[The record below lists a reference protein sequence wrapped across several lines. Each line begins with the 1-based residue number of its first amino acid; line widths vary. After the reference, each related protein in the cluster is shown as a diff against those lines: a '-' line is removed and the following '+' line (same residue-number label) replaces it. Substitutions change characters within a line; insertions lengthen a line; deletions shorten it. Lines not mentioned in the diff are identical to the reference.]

1 MKRIVSV
8 FAVLMMVAGMATA
21 APSIYGSNGLLRIVS
36 ADNNGP
42 MTFGVG
48 VHGIIWMKDSTAA
61 APYKVNQYT
70 IVPGLNFAINDMFE
84 LSVAPVYQMNKYTFG
99 SADASY
105 NGLLDTRAALKFSYK
120 VSDAFCLGVYAGY
133 DIPTISDTLNPY
145 AADTIYKHNGALH
158 ALLIPGFNFGAAKLD
173 LNVGLDYNMD
183 KYEVGGTNMVYP
195 NMSIPFGLGFSY
207 KANDMFMPFV
217 EVSATAMVMDSN
229 TYYKAD
235 GSEYTPNLMNY
246 PLWVTPGVRVSFPF
260 GMNIDAAFDYNLQ
273 SDDSTLMGPGGNREQ
288 DWQIIAGL
296 SYAPAKATG
305 PKVPPTGIISGKV
318 ADKAGKGLAATV
330 MAGGIT
336 ANTDPAT
343 GAYTLSGVLIDKN
356 APVEIKAEAKGY
368 IAKQASVMLTKKNKK
383 TPAMQDFTLELK
395 PIPVGTAKGMIKDA
409 LTGAVIEGSVAFAG
423 PKAETAKTAAGAY
436 TAKLQVGNYNA
447 TTNVAGYINKKAAIS
462 IAENGTAMN
471 DFVLYQNGA
480 VLPVNV
486 VWTSATKYTAK
497 SIDVANIVAALND
510 NPNAKITVKAYV
522 DAVSGTAIKQKLAT
536 KRADAIKAEIV
547 KAGIA
552 ADKVMAEGIVVAPKG
567 KTAAVR
573 TANTKVEAVISE

>member
-42 MTFGVG
+42 MSFGVG
-48 VHGIIWMKDSTAA
+48 VHGIIWMKDSTATSA
-61 APYKVNQYT
+61 YT
-70 IVPGLNFAINDMFE
+70 ENRYDIVPSVNFSINDMFE
-84 LSVAPVYQMNKYTFG
+84 LSAATVYRMDTKKQAGNDTSDNYMM
-99 SADASY
+99 
-105 NGLLDTRAALKFSYK
+105 DTRAALKFSYK
-120 VSDAFCLGVYAGY
+120 ASDMFCLGIYAGY
-133 DIPTISDTLNPY
+133 DIPTTGED
-145 AADTIYKHNGALH
+145 YKPATNRTGTLH
-158 ALLIPGFNFGAAKLD
+158 ALLAPGFNFGAAKLD
-173 LNVGLDYNMD
+173 VNVGLDYNLD
-183 KYEVGGTNMVYP
+183 KDSVGTTTEAVYP
-195 NMSIPFGLGFSY
+195 NMAIPFGLGFSY
-207 KANDMFMPFV
+207 KANDMFMPFL
-217 EVSATAMVMDSN
+217 EVSGSYVMD
-229 TYYKAD
+229 TLKY
-235 GSEYTPNLMNY
+235 PNPYDLTQTNERGLMNN
-246 PLWVTPGVRVSFPF
+246 PLWITPGVRVSFPF
-260 GMNIDAAFDYNLQ
+260 GLNIDAAFDYNLQ
-273 SDDSTLMGPGGNREQ
+273 TKDSTLGWLDRGQ

-296 SYAPAKATG
+296 SYAPAKTSG

-343 GAYTLSGVLIDKN
+343 GAYTLSGVLISS

-368 IAKQASVMLTKKNKK
+368 IAKQASVVLTKKNKK

-409 LTGAVIEGSVAFAG
+409 LTGAAVEGSVAFAG

-436 TAKLQVGNYNA
+436 AAKLQIGNYEA
-447 TTNVAGYINKKAAIS
+447 TTNAAGYINKKVAIS

-480 VLPVNV
+480 VMPVNV
-486 VWTSATKYTAK
+486 VWTSATKYTTK
-497 SIDVANIVAALND
+497 TIDVANIVAALSD

-522 DAVSGTAIKQKLAT
+522 DAVSGTATKQKLAT
-536 KRADAIKAEIV
+536 KRADAVKAEIA

-552 ADKVMAEGIVVAPKG
+552 ADRIMAEGIVVAPKG
-567 KTAAVR
+567 KTAAQR

>member
-21 APSIYGSNGLLRIVS
+21 APSLNGSNGLLRIVA

-48 VHGIIWMKDSTAA
+48 VHGIIWMKDSTASS
-61 APYKVNQYT
+61 PYKVNMYT
-70 IVPGLNFAINDMFE
+70 IVPSLNFAFSDMFE
-84 LSVAPVYQMNKYTFG
+84 LSVAPVYNMVNVKYGVVDT
-99 SADASY
+99 SDNY
-105 NGLLDTRAALKFSYK
+105 LMDTRAALKFSYK
-120 VSDAFCLGVYAGY
+120 ASDMFCLGVYAGY
-133 DIPTISDTLNPY
+133 DIPTTGED
-145 AADTIYKHNGALH
+145 YKPATDRMGAIH
-158 ALLIPGFNFGAAKLD
+158 ALVIPEFNFGAAKLG
-173 LNVGLDYNMD
+173 LNLGLDYNLD
-183 KYEVGGTNMVYP
+183 KDSVGTTTESVYP
-195 NMSIPFGLGFSY
+195 NMAVPFGLGFSY
-207 KANDMFMPFV
+207 KANDMFMPFL
-217 EVSATAMVMDSN
+217 EVSGMYVMDTLKYGNPYDSTLTN
-229 TYYKAD
+229 ER
-235 GSEYTPNLMNY
+235 GVMNN
-246 PLWVTPGVRVSFPF
+246 PLWITPGVRVSFPF
-260 GMNIDAAFDYNLQ
+260 GLNIDAAFDYNLQ
-273 SDDSTLMGPGGNREQ
+273 TKDSTLGWLDRYQ

-296 SYAPAKATG
+296 SYAPAKASG

-318 ADKAGKGLAATV
+318 VDKAGKGLAAMV

-343 GAYTLSGVLIDKN
+343 GAYTLSGVLIDK
-356 APVEIKAEAKGY
+356 APVEIKADAKGY
-368 IAKQASVMLTKKNKK
+368 IAKQASIMLTKKNKK
-383 TPAMQDFTLELK
+383 TPAMQDFTLDLK
-395 PIPVGTAKGMIKDA
+395 PIPVGTAKGLIKDA

-436 TAKLQVGNYNA
+436 AAKLQIGNYNA

-480 VLPVNV
+480 ILPVSV
-486 VWTSATKYTAK
+486 VWTSAIRYTTK

-522 DAVSGTAIKQKLAT
+522 DAVSGTVTKQKLAD
-536 KRADAIKAEIV
+536 KRADAVKAAII

-552 ADKVMAEGIVVAPKG
+552 ADKIMTEGIVVAPKG
-567 KTAAVR
+567 NTAALR
-573 TANTKVEAVISE
+573 NANTKVEAVISE